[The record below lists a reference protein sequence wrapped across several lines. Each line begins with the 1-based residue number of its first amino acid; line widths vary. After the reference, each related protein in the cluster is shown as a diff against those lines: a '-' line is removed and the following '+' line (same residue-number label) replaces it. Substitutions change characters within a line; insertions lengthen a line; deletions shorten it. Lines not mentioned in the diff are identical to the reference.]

1 MNKKMQSALASYVR
15 SFAVAVLT
23 AYTMGATDI
32 KDLAIAGVIAII
44 GPAIRAVNPNDAAFG
59 VVADK
64 VEIELN
70 KLAKS
75 DKKKKK

>member
-1 MNKKMQSALASYVR
+1 MQSALASYVR